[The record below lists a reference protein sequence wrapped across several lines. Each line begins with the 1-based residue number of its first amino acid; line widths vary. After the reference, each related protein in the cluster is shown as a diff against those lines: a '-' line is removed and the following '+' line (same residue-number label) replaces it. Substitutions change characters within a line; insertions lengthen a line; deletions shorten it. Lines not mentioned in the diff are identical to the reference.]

1 MIKSLMAY
9 IISFMVLFLIVHFFQ
24 DYFLNYSN
32 AIVRFNLWDTNL
44 FFAVASLIICVH
56 LKFFSTIKKLQPQLG
71 FIYLPTLFIKGV
83 LFFIM
88 FKSSVFNLDVLSTTE
103 RLNLIIPLFLFLGLE
118 VYFIVKII
126 RKIEV

>member
-1 MIKSLMAY
+1 
-9 IISFMVLFLIVHFFQ
+9 MVLFLIVHFFQ

-32 AIVRFNLWDTNL
+32 AIIRFNLWDTNL

-56 LKFFSTIKKLQPQLG
+56 LKFFSTIKNLQPQLG
-71 FIYLPTLFIKGV
+71 FIYLPTLFIKGI

>member
-1 MIKSLMAY
+1 MAY

-32 AIVRFNLWDTNL
+32 AIIRFNLWDTNL

-56 LKFFSTIKKLQPQLG
+56 LKFFSTMKNLQPQLG
-71 FIYLPTLFIKGV
+71 FIYLPTLFIKGI

-126 RKIEV
+126 RKIDV

>member
-1 MIKSLMAY
+1 MAY

-32 AIVRFNLWDTNL
+32 AIIRFNLWDTNL

-56 LKFFSTIKKLQPQLG
+56 LKFFSTIKNLQPQLG
-71 FIYLPTLFIKGV
+71 FIYLPTLFIKGI